1 IVFKRYEPI
10 LRLYAVIKTPE
21 ELVFQAFGIFETLG
35 SKISHGTSKKFAGVR
50 YHLSKVSSKSFCP
63 QSKALATR
71 LFLVEKYPENK

>member
-1 IVFKRYEPI
+1 M
-10 LRLYAVIKTPE
+10 IKTPE

-50 YHLSKVSSKSFCP
+50 YHLRKVSSKSLYL

-71 LFLVEKYPENK
+71 LFLVDKYLENE